1 MTKAGARQ
9 FAPNDPA
16 ELYNAEYYRSH
27 LGPLPYA
34 RETPG
39 IVNFFSTI
47 ADHLTRSLNPKTV
60 LDAGCAMGFLVES
73 LWDRG
78 VEAWGFDISPYA
90 ISQVRLDIQ
99 PYCSVASVADPI
111 QGRYD
116 LITCIEVLEHVSE
129 EAALQAIENFT
140 KATDTILF
148 SSSPNDFGEPTHV
161 SVRQPMWWLTRFAAL
176 GFYPDFVYDCTFVS
190 PQAMLLRKSAQPQSY
205 EALRL
210 FSNLVRF
217 QVRAITAE
225 SGVHECNAA
234 AREMEQALASARAQ
248 AAGLNE
254 AVERLNGDIA
264 QRTQELAAAQQQAAA
279 AAQEAQQALA
289 ASREQTAG
297 LTGEVSRLNGD
308 IAQRTQELAAAQQ
321 QAAAAAQEA
330 QQALAA
336 SREQTAGLT
345 GDVSRLN
352 GDIAQRTQELAAAQQ
367 QAAAAEER
375 IGQLST
381 AAQEAQQALAASRE
395 QAAGLTGEVSRLN
408 ALIEQ
413 LNEQISG
420 HANEITQWEK
430 RAMAAQEVKE
440 QPEIARLLTEMD
452 RLRGEYLQQE
462 KQLADLQKQVHA
474 WDTSERERANLSAD
488 MAKVRQAFA
497 VLSTRQED
505 FEARAE
511 AAMAESERAREL
523 AERAEQRNAILL
535 QQIEEAVATIAEL
548 RQSVA
553 MQNSRWEHHFNSQR
567 SVSFNVENRYGQLS
581 SALQSIEPRVAVTQT
596 RVEELTRLNIALH
609 QQVHGLSIQLR
620 DILQSRIWR
629 GLVRLG
635 AIILKLTGRK
645 P

>member
-254 AVERLNGDIA
+254 AVE
-264 QRTQELAAAQQQAAA
+264 
-279 AAQEAQQALA
+279 
-289 ASREQTAG
+289 
-297 LTGEVSRLNGD
+297 RLNGD

>member
-321 QAAAAAQEA
+321 QAAAA
-330 QQALAA
+330 
-336 SREQTAGLT
+336 
-345 GDVSRLN
+345 
-352 GDIAQRTQELAAAQQ
+352 
-367 QAAAAEER
+367 EER